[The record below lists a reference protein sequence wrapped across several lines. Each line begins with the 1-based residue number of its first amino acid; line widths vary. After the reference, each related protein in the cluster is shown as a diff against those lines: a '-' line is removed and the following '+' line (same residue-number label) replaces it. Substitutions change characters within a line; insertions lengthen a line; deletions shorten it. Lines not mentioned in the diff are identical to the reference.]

1 MADQS
6 SNGPGGADAPISMQ
20 EAAPAEEESRDEQE
34 KKEASTVE
42 IEQPGHLPQEVEE
55 GEAPPVTNS
64 EIDQTDPDTK
74 EIRSENDEQDTAK
87 PDLADSELELQ
98 NQQQAATKIQARARG
113 MHARRE
119 VSRRRQSAAGEQ
131 GAGQDPAGDAEPVA
145 DEQEGDG
152 GADVEEGGEEVEGG
166 EDGEC
171 HEHKAATK
179 IQARAR
185 GMHARR
191 RAKDSKSYGREV
203 SGMRRG
209 SEEEKSPAEEHDGRR
224 AQVPSAQLS
233 SSPEGGVGVAHPRKK
248 KVAKFAGDDEGQ
260 ERGARGVGFAKQ
272 DAHPAPQRR
281 AVKLSP
287 TTPPRRLKEPSLHL
301 EEGRHAR
308 FASADVYEEI
318 PAREEVSGSQPSE
331 DGFSSEANPGD
342 EEEDIP
348 LSQLKGPVPLGSPR
362 PHLFRY
368 SPPADGAKPQR
379 LELDSPRSGGESN
392 ESFSSGSKKMFRA
405 DHSPS
410 RVEAG
415 DDALLRGLKE
425 KLASVE
431 ERIDSNQRLL
441 LDSLDI
447 TQNVDVDTI
456 QQANERVEKLMQ
468 LRQQILI
475 AIEHQ
480 KRRSRAPEGDVSSD
494 LILPSISPNKRVEQR
509 RPRPPVA
516 KEGVRLPHIPSSYS
530 SVSPEQVLPPGRSLP
545 S

>member
-1 MADQS
+1 MT
-6 SNGPGGADAPISMQ
+6 G
-20 EAAPAEEESRDEQE
+20 
-34 KKEASTVE
+34 
-42 IEQPGHLPQEVEE
+42 L
-55 GEAPPVTNS
+55 
-64 EIDQTDPDTK
+64 
-74 EIRSENDEQDTAK
+74 
-87 PDLADSELELQ
+87 
-98 NQQQAATKIQARARG
+98 
-113 MHARRE
+113 
-119 VSRRRQSAAGEQ
+119 
-131 GAGQDPAGDAEPVA
+131 
-145 DEQEGDG
+145 
-152 GADVEEGGEEVEGG
+152 
-166 EDGEC
+166 C
-171 HEHKAATK
+171 
-179 IQARAR
+179 
-185 GMHARR
+185 
-191 RAKDSKSYGREV
+191 
-203 SGMRRG
+203 
-209 SEEEKSPAEEHDGRR
+209 
-224 AQVPSAQLS
+224 PS
-233 SSPEGGVGVAHPRKK
+233 
-248 KVAKFAGDDEGQ
+248 
-260 ERGARGVGFAKQ
+260 
-272 DAHPAPQRR
+272 
-281 AVKLSP
+281 
-287 TTPPRRLKEPSLHL
+287 
-301 EEGRHAR
+301 
-308 FASADVYEEI
+308 
-318 PAREEVSGSQPSE
+318 
-331 DGFSSEANPGD
+331 
-342 EEEDIP
+342 
-348 LSQLKGPVPLGSPR
+348 GSPR

-530 SVSPEQVLPPGRSLP
+530 SVSPEQEPLPFPSDGSNVQRRMQAGSRAFIERQRRARPLP
-545 S
+545 SSDPPLEVLYKLPRQKLVVRQPQERPLRMERSAAARKGLQE